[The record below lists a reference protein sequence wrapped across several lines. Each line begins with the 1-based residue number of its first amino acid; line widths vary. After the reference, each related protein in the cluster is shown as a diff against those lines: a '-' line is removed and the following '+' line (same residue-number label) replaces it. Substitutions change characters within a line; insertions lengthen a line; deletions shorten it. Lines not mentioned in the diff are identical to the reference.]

1 MGTTKKTMTV
11 AVRAAVPVAI
21 VAIVWYVTLPILR
34 YTLLMQEQKGLFLM
48 TPDYF
53 REVLSGSWPITTL
66 ISDFLVQ
73 FYSKPVLGS
82 LLTGLIVAK
91 VYLMVCTI
99 FRFTSFRQVIG
110 GLGAAL
116 SWLAIAHANTPHTGV
131 VILMYSFLAAM
142 ISLCLPYRKFSVKGN
157 SGIWQAAIV
166 LTLFIGS
173 AALLIN
179 DKELNRKEK
188 WYAVEYTARVHDWD
202 LVLAIATPELCR
214 KDQSFVPYALL
225 ALNAKG
231 MLAEKMFDYPITGP
245 ESLGDIGEMNWSG
258 YSLRSQIHEVI
269 GCPNEAIHL
278 TFQMGMA
285 LPHGTGLGLLRQLI
299 RLEIESGQYS
309 LARKHAAIL
318 SRNPMNR
325 KYSESALKMV
335 VTAEEADNSSLQDND
350 GNAIR
355 SSDLM
360 ISNNAIYNLG
370 GIISYSPYATD
381 AARERLLCHLL
392 LSGDMTSFNAL
403 LKEYSGNIPVN
414 RLPKAFRAAASG
426 QL

>member
-1 MGTTKKTMTV
+1 MGTTKKTMPV

-73 FYSKPVLGS
+73 FYSKPSLGA

-116 SWLAIAHANTPHTGV
+116 TWLAIAHANTPHTGV
-131 VILMYSFLAAM
+131 VILMFTFLAALL
-142 ISLCLPYRKFSVKGN
+142 STFLPYRKNSITWK
-157 SGIWQAAIV
+157 SGIFQATTVMA
-166 LTLFIGS
+166 LFLGS
-173 AALLIN
+173 AAILVS
-179 DKELNRKEK
+179 DRELNQKEK

-278 TFQMGMA
+278 TCQMGMA

-335 VTAEEADNSSLQDND
+335 EKAEKTVDSSHTD
-350 GNAIR
+350 
-355 SSDLM
+355 SYTPSYSDLM

>member
-1 MGTTKKTMTV
+1 MGKTRKEIV
-11 AVRAAVPVAI
+11 ASAVRAAVPPAI
-21 VAIVWYVTLPILR
+21 VAIVWYVTLHILR

-48 TPDYF
+48 TTDYF
-53 REVLSGSWPITTL
+53 REVFSGSWPVTTL

-73 FYSKPVLGS
+73 FYSKPSLGA

-99 FRFTSFRQVIG
+99 FRFTSFRQIVG
-110 GLGAAL
+110 GIGAAL
-116 SWLAIAHANTPHTGV
+116 TWIAIAHANTPHTGV
-131 VILMYSFLAAM
+131 VILMFTFLAAL
-142 ISLCLPYRKFSVKGN
+142 ISISLPYRKISMKGK
-157 SGIWQAAIV
+157 SGILQAATVMV
-166 LTLFIGS
+166 LFLGS
-173 AALLIN
+173 AALVVS
-179 DKELNRKEK
+179 DRELNQKEK

-278 TFQMGMA
+278 TCQMGMA

-335 VTAEEADNSSLQDND
+335 EKAEKTVDSSHTD
-350 GNAIR
+350 
-355 SSDLM
+355 SYTPSYSDLM
-360 ISNNAIYNLG
+360 ISNNAIYNLS
-370 GIISYSPYATD
+370 GIISHCPSATD

-414 RLPKAFRAAASG
+414 RLPKAFRAEASG

>member
-1 MGTTKKTMTV
+1 MGKTRKEIV
-11 AVRAAVPVAI
+11 ASAVRAAVPPAI
-21 VAIVWYVTLPILR
+21 VAIVWYVTLHILR

-48 TPDYF
+48 TTDYF
-53 REVLSGSWPITTL
+53 REVFSGSWPVTTL

-73 FYSKPVLGS
+73 FYSKPSLGA

-99 FRFTSFRQVIG
+99 FRFTSFRQIVGCI
-110 GLGAAL
+110 GAAL
-116 SWLAIAHANTPHTGV
+116 TWIAIAHANTPHTGV
-131 VILMYSFLAAM
+131 VILMFTFLAAL
-142 ISLCLPYRKFSVKGN
+142 ISISLPYRKISMKGK
-157 SGIWQAAIV
+157 SGILQAATVMV
-166 LTLFIGS
+166 LFLGS
-173 AALLIN
+173 AALVVS
-179 DKELNRKEK
+179 DRELNQKEK

-335 VTAEEADNSSLQDND
+335 EKAEKTVDSSHTD
-350 GNAIR
+350 
-355 SSDLM
+355 SYTPSYSDLM
-360 ISNNAIYNLG
+360 ISNNAIYNLS
-370 GIISYSPYATD
+370 GIISHCPSATD

-414 RLPKAFRAAASG
+414 RLPKAFRAEASG

>member
-91 VYLMVCTI
+91 VYLMVYTI
-99 FRFTSFRQVIG
+99 FRFTSFRQIVG
-110 GLGAAL
+110 GIGAAL
-116 SWLAIAHANTPHTGV
+116 TWIAIAHANTPHTGV
-131 VILMYSFLAAM
+131 VILMFTFLAALL
-142 ISLCLPYRKFSVKGN
+142 STFLPYRKNSITWK
-157 SGIWQAAIV
+157 SGIFQATTVMA
-166 LTLFIGS
+166 LFLGS
-173 AALLIN
+173 AAILVS
-179 DKELNRKEK
+179 DRELNQKEK

-278 TFQMGMA
+278 TCQMGMA

-335 VTAEEADNSSLQDND
+335 EKAEKTVDSSHTD
-350 GNAIR
+350 
-355 SSDLM
+355 SYTPSYSDLM
-360 ISNNAIYNLG
+360 ISNNAIYNLS
-370 GIISYSPYATD
+370 GIISHCPSATD

>member
-1 MGTTKKTMTV
+1 MTV

-73 FYSKPVLGS
+73 FYSKPSLGA

-91 VYLMVCTI
+91 VYLMVYTI
-99 FRFTSFRQVIG
+99 FRFTSFRQIVG
-110 GLGAAL
+110 GIGAAL
-116 SWLAIAHANTPHTGV
+116 TWIAIAHANTPHTGV
-131 VILMYSFLAAM
+131 VILMFTFLAALL
-142 ISLCLPYRKFSVKGN
+142 STFLPYRKNSITWK
-157 SGIWQAAIV
+157 SGIFQATTVMA
-166 LTLFIGS
+166 LFLGS
-173 AALLIN
+173 AAILVS
-179 DKELNRKEK
+179 DRELNQKEK

-278 TFQMGMA
+278 TCQMGMA

-335 VTAEEADNSSLQDND
+335 KKAEKTVDSSHTD
-350 GNAIR
+350 
-355 SSDLM
+355 SYTPSYSDLM
-360 ISNNAIYNLG
+360 ISNNAIYNLS
-370 GIISYSPYATD
+370 GIISHCPSATD

>member
-1 MGTTKKTMTV
+1 MGKTRKEIV
-11 AVRAAVPVAI
+11 ASAVRAAVPPAI
-21 VAIVWYVTLPILR
+21 VAIVWYVTLHILR

-48 TPDYF
+48 TTDYF
-53 REVLSGSWPITTL
+53 REVFSGSWPVTTL

-73 FYSKPVLGS
+73 FYSKPSLGA

-99 FRFTSFRQVIG
+99 FRFTSFRQIVGCI
-110 GLGAAL
+110 GAAL
-116 SWLAIAHANTPHTGV
+116 TWIAIAHANTPHTGV
-131 VILMYSFLAAM
+131 VILMFTFLAAL
-142 ISLCLPYRKFSVKGN
+142 ISISLPYRKISMKGK
-157 SGIWQAAIV
+157 SGILQAATVMV
-166 LTLFIGS
+166 LFLGS
-173 AALLIN
+173 AALVVS
-179 DKELNRKEK
+179 DRELNQKEK

-278 TFQMGMA
+278 TCQMGMA

-335 VTAEEADNSSLQDND
+335 EKAEKTVDSSHTD
-350 GNAIR
+350 
-355 SSDLM
+355 SYTPSYSDLM
-360 ISNNAIYNLG
+360 ISNNAIYNLS
-370 GIISYSPYATD
+370 GIISHCPSATD

-414 RLPKAFRAAASG
+414 RLPKAFRAEASG

>member
-1 MGTTKKTMTV
+1 MTV

-48 TPDYF
+48 TTDYF
-53 REVLSGSWPITTL
+53 REVFSGSWPVTTL

-73 FYSKPVLGS
+73 FYSKPSLGA

-99 FRFTSFRQVIG
+99 FRFTSFRQIVG
-110 GLGAAL
+110 GIGAAL
-116 SWLAIAHANTPHTGV
+116 TWIAIAHANTPHTGV
-131 VILMYSFLAAM
+131 VILMFTFLAAL
-142 ISLCLPYRKFSVKGN
+142 ISISLPYRKISMKGK
-157 SGIWQAAIV
+157 SGILQAATVMV
-166 LTLFIGS
+166 LFLGS
-173 AALLIN
+173 AALVVS
-179 DKELNRKEK
+179 DRELNQKEK

-278 TFQMGMA
+278 TCQMGMA

-335 VTAEEADNSSLQDND
+335 EKAEKTVDSSHTD
-350 GNAIR
+350 
-355 SSDLM
+355 SYTPSYSDLM
-360 ISNNAIYNLG
+360 ISNNAIYNLS
-370 GIISYSPYATD
+370 GIISHCPSATD

-414 RLPKAFRAAASG
+414 RLPKAFRAEASG

>member
-48 TPDYF
+48 TTDYF
-53 REVLSGSWPITTL
+53 REVFSGSWPVTTL

-73 FYSKPVLGS
+73 FYSKPSLGA

-99 FRFTSFRQVIG
+99 FRFTSFRQIVG
-110 GLGAAL
+110 GIGAAL
-116 SWLAIAHANTPHTGV
+116 TWIAIAHANTPHTGV
-131 VILMYSFLAAM
+131 VILMFTFLAAL
-142 ISLCLPYRKFSVKGN
+142 ISISLPYRKISMKGK
-157 SGIWQAAIV
+157 SGILQAATVMV
-166 LTLFIGS
+166 LFLGS
-173 AALLIN
+173 AALVVS
-179 DKELNRKEK
+179 DRELNQKEK

-278 TFQMGMA
+278 TCQMGMA

-335 VTAEEADNSSLQDND
+335 EKAEKTVDSSHTD
-350 GNAIR
+350 
-355 SSDLM
+355 SYTPSYSDLM
-360 ISNNAIYNLG
+360 ISNNAIYNLS
-370 GIISYSPYATD
+370 GIISHCPSATD

-414 RLPKAFRAAASG
+414 RLPKAFRAEASG

>member
-91 VYLMVCTI
+91 VYLMVYTI
-99 FRFTSFRQVIG
+99 FRFTSFRQIVG
-110 GLGAAL
+110 GIGAAL
-116 SWLAIAHANTPHTGV
+116 TWIAIAHANTPHTGV
-131 VILMYSFLAAM
+131 VILMFTFLAALL
-142 ISLCLPYRKFSVKGN
+142 STFLPYRKNSITWK
-157 SGIWQAAIV
+157 SGIFQATTVMA
-166 LTLFIGS
+166 LFLGS
-173 AALLIN
+173 AAILVS
-179 DKELNRKEK
+179 DRELNQKEK

-278 TFQMGMA
+278 TCQMGMA

-335 VTAEEADNSSLQDND
+335 KKAEKTVDSSHTD
-350 GNAIR
+350 
-355 SSDLM
+355 SYTPSYSDLM
-360 ISNNAIYNLG
+360 ISNNAIYNLS
-370 GIISYSPYATD
+370 GIISHCPSATD

>member
-1 MGTTKKTMTV
+1 MGKTRKEIV
-11 AVRAAVPVAI
+11 ASAARAAVPPAI
-21 VAIVWYVTLPILR
+21 VAIVWYVTLHILR
-34 YTLLMQEQKGLFLM
+34 YTLLLQEQKGLFLM
-48 TPDYF
+48 TTDYF
-53 REVLSGSWPITTL
+53 REVFSGSWPVTTL

-73 FYSKPVLGS
+73 FYSKPSLGA

-99 FRFTSFRQVIG
+99 FRFTSFRQIVG
-110 GLGAAL
+110 GIGAAL
-116 SWLAIAHANTPHTGV
+116 TWIAIAHANTPHTGV
-131 VILMYSFLAAM
+131 VILMFTFLAAL
-142 ISLCLPYRKFSVKGN
+142 ISISLPYRKISMKGK
-157 SGIWQAAIV
+157 SGILQAATVMV
-166 LTLFIGS
+166 LFLGS
-173 AALLIN
+173 AALVVS
-179 DKELNRKEK
+179 DRELNQKEK

-278 TFQMGMA
+278 TCQMGMA

-335 VTAEEADNSSLQDND
+335 EKAEKTVDSSHTD
-350 GNAIR
+350 
-355 SSDLM
+355 SYTPSYSDLM
-360 ISNNAIYNLG
+360 ISNNAIYNLS
-370 GIISYSPYATD
+370 GIISHCPSATD

>member
-1 MGTTKKTMTV
+1 MTV

-91 VYLMVCTI
+91 VYLMVYTI
-99 FRFTSFRQVIG
+99 FRFTSFRQIVG
-110 GLGAAL
+110 GIGAAL
-116 SWLAIAHANTPHTGV
+116 TWIAIAHANTPHTGV
-131 VILMYSFLAAM
+131 VILMFTFLAALL
-142 ISLCLPYRKFSVKGN
+142 STFLPYRKNSITWK
-157 SGIWQAAIV
+157 SGIFQATTVMA
-166 LTLFIGS
+166 LFLGS
-173 AALLIN
+173 AAILVS
-179 DKELNRKEK
+179 DRELNQKEK

-278 TFQMGMA
+278 TCQMGMA

-335 VTAEEADNSSLQDND
+335 KKAEKTVDSSHTD
-350 GNAIR
+350 
-355 SSDLM
+355 SYTPSYSDLM
-360 ISNNAIYNLG
+360 ISNNAIYNLS
-370 GIISYSPYATD
+370 GIISHCPSATD

>member
-73 FYSKPVLGS
+73 FYSKPSLGA

-116 SWLAIAHANTPHTGV
+116 TWLAIAHANTPHTGV
-131 VILMYSFLAAM
+131 VILMFTFLAALL
-142 ISLCLPYRKFSVKGN
+142 STFLPYRKNSITWK
-157 SGIWQAAIV
+157 SGIFQATTVMA
-166 LTLFIGS
+166 LFLGS
-173 AALLIN
+173 AAILVS
-179 DKELNRKEK
+179 DRELNQKEK

-278 TFQMGMA
+278 TCQMGMA

-335 VTAEEADNSSLQDND
+335 EKAEKTVDSSHTD
-350 GNAIR
+350 
-355 SSDLM
+355 SYTPSYSDLM